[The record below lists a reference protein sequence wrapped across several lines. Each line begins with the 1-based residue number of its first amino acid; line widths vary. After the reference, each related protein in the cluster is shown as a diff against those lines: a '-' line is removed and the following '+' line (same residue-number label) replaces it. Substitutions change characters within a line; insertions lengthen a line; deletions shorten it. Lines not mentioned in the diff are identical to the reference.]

1 MTESKVKFGLKN
13 LHIAVRNGDTAGEV
27 VALPGAVSLSLDPQG
42 EQSIFYADNIAYYVT
57 QSNQGYSGDL
67 EVAKFPDAIRQALWG
82 EVLQA
87 TDKVLYELAT
97 AEPAVFD
104 LGFQIDGDQQER
116 LVWLYGCT
124 ATRPTLGS
132 TTIAESKEVQTETCT
147 ITSSP
152 LANGLVKSVTT
163 AETTAAVKSAWF
175 TTVYVPTI

>member
-1 MTESKVKFGLKN
+1 MSENKVKFGLKN
-13 LHIAVRNGDTAGEV
+13 VHIAIRDGDTAGTPMAV
-27 VALPGAVSLSLDPQG
+27 PGAVSLSMDPQG

-67 EVAKFPDAIRQALWG
+67 ELAMIPDAMRQAIWG

-87 TDKVLYELAT
+87 TDKVLYEVAN
-97 AEPAVFD
+97 AEPAIFD
-104 LGFQIDGDQQER
+104 LGFQIEGDQQER
-116 LVWLYGCT
+116 LTWIYGCT
-124 ATRPTLGS
+124 ATRPQIGS
-132 TTIAESKEVQTETCT
+132 TTIAESKEVQTEKCT

-175 TTVYVPTI
+175 ESVYVPTI